1 MNQHANQTDTAE
13 PRPFVFMTST
23 VALGVAAAMLAT
35 VAWHRGIQIQTIPTQ
50 KNTCS
55 CINMSLLKY
64 VAYQCL
70 SSGQIGTI

>member
-55 CINMSLLKY
+55 CINMNLLKY